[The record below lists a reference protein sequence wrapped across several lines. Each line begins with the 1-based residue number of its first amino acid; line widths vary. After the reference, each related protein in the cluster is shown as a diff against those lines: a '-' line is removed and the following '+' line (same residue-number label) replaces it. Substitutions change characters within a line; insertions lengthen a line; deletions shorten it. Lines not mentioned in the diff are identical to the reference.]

1 MTFAC
6 SSPEFAKTTAFKSP
20 NYLVQGYT
28 QAMRMIAV
36 GFKWLFLFLVAWF
49 ACTALNLPWI
59 AMLAAFSWKATGIA
73 LIAVAALVAIILLLL
88 PEWGM
93 LKLLQGQV
101 PRTLGLRNSYDQ
113 AQRMAGVS
121 SRNRP
126 ALVTYSD
133 PVPNVFVVKSFG
145 GHGMILLSEGFV
157 SILDESEICYVLSR
171 AIRHL
176 SRGEIFVQSGCI
188 LTLTF
193 LQKSVSFS
201 SKSVKPFRALALLLL
216 FPWIRG
222 IRKIADSSV
231 THLEGSDSAFRVFVR
246 GSSKISRAG
255 RLYGQQAQLPGLVY
269 LGLER

>member
-1 MTFAC
+1 
-6 SSPEFAKTTAFKSP
+6 
-20 NYLVQGYT
+20 
-28 QAMRMIAV
+28 MRMIAV
-36 GFKWLFLFLVAWF
+36 AFKWIFLFIVAWF
-49 ACTALNLPWI
+49 ACTGLNLPWI
-59 AMLAAFSWKATGIA
+59 AILAAFSWKAAGIA
-73 LIAVAALVAIILLLL
+73 LAAIAVLMAAILLLL

-93 LKLLQGQV
+93 LKLLRGQV
-101 PRTLGLRNSYDQ
+101 PRTHGLRNSYDL

-126 ALVTYSD
+126 GLVTYPD
-133 PVPNVFVVKSFG
+133 PVPNVFVVKSLG
-145 GHGMILLSEGFV
+145 GHGMILLSEGFI
-157 SILDESEICYVLSR
+157 SILDESEICFVLSR

-188 LTLTF
+188 LALTF

-201 SKSVKPFRALALLLL
+201 SKSVKPFRALGLLLL
-216 FPWIRG
+216 YPWIRR
-222 IRKIADSSV
+222 IRKIAASSV
-231 THLEGSDSAFRVFVR
+231 TRLDGSDAAFEVFVR